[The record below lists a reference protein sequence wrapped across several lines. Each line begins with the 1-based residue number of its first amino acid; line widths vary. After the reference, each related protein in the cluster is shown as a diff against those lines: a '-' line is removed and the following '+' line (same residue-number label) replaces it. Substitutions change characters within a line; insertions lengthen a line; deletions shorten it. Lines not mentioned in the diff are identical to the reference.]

1 MIIAN
6 TLISHGCHLLM
17 SNTMYVGGWVCVCV
31 NYKLSYVRRATVR
44 WSPGQGCKFAR
55 DYISGH
61 LAEVEHQ

>member
-1 MIIAN
+1 MDVIYLCL
-6 TLISHGCHLLM
+6 TQCM
-17 SNTMYVGGWVCVCV
+17 WVGGYVCV